1 MLIIK
6 ILSDILELF
15 FFQNGIVEW
24 ESFITITAPLLWRL
38 GILYLPKQ
46 YNFINKVLL
55 LFLIFSRTRK
65 SLSESSTVQ
74 YHRQTLMKLIM
85 KLKSNMWGSFVQL
98 IGQLIGHEAFFVDIG
113 LFHMSKKRYKN
124 LMSTY
129 ALQIFLKLKCG
140 FKVKLK
146 SFKWT

>member
-15 FFQNGIVEW
+15 FFQNGIVDW

-55 LFLIFSRTRK
+55 LFLIFSRNIRK

-85 KLKSNMWGSFVQL
+85 KLKSNMWGSFV
-98 IGQLIGHEAFFVDIG
+98 QLIGHEAFFVDIG

>member
-15 FFQNGIVEW
+15 FFQNGIVDW

-38 GILYLPKQ
+38 GILYPPKQ

-55 LFLIFSRTRK
+55 LFLIFSRNIRK

-74 YHRQTLMKLIM
+74 YHKQNLMKLIM
-85 KLKSNMWGSFVQL
+85 KLKSNMWRSFV
-98 IGQLIGHEAFFVDIG
+98 QLIGHEAFFVDIG
-113 LFHMSKKRYKN
+113 LFHMRKKRYKN

-129 ALQIFLKLKCG
+129 TLQIFLKLKCG